1 MCNIIYIRV
10 NFTEPSKINFLLH
23 LVNREAQKVLMALHM
38 APPLFLRVSF
48 GYSIENGV
56 NSESIYMHN
65 EIRRQLKE
73 NSSDAVI
80 DASKF
85 KSVSS
90 TFPENNLEPETRLQL
105 IDFSE

>member
-1 MCNIIYIRV
+1 
-10 NFTEPSKINFLLH
+10 
-23 LVNREAQKVLMALHM
+23 VLMALHM

-48 GYSIENGV
+48 GFSIENGV
-56 NSESIYMHN
+56 NNESIQMHN

-80 DASKF
+80 DASNF

-90 TFPENNLEPETRLQL
+90 TFPENNLEPKMCLQL
-105 IDFSE
+105 LDFSE